1 MSKKRR
7 DTQGRWRN
15 KMIAFRVSPEED
27 NLIEAVVKMLG
38 ISKQEYLTANML
50 KHTIKMTPSPR
61 MIKGLK
67 SSLHDIIEE
76 LKRIGSGEKIE
87 SDMLFT
93 INTALDIILQ
103 TMEIKDKGV

>member
-1 MSKKRR
+1 MSEKRR

-27 NLIEAVVKMLG
+27 DLIKSVIKMLG

-50 KHTIKMTPSPR
+50 KHTIKITPSPR
-61 MIKGLK
+61 MVKGLK
-67 SSLHDIIEE
+67 SSINDIVEE

-87 SDMLFT
+87 SDMLFK
-93 INTALDIILQ
+93 INTALDIIQ
-103 TMEIKDKGV
+103 QAMGIKDKGV